1 MTIYK
6 TIYSTWPGLNDCW
19 CFLLMI
25 WPMLNG
31 LMVLWAELMAG
42 LIFLSLMM
50 AEWLLNGEL
59 HVFYNLL
66 LLMMWSNFLYHLS
79 WSGLDY
85 FILVHCFGQVA
96 TRWKQKTAKTD
107 NKNSVEIS
115 LGHWVDSRGNL
126 EFETFQPSRSAALRA
141 FVIDCGWVVQEFCV
155 HFSKRMRLESWC
167 KTQEIIAIGKC
178 RILPESS
185 SPGFGPVFQD
195 VLPFYVFWRVQA
207 RK

>member
-1 MTIYK
+1 
-6 TIYSTWPGLNDCW
+6 
-19 CFLLMI
+19 MI
-25 WPMLNG
+25 
-31 LMVLWAELMAG
+31 
-42 LIFLSLMM
+42 

-59 HVFYNLL
+59 HGFYHLL

-96 TRWKQKTAKTD
+96 TRWRQKTAKTD
-107 NKNSVEIS
+107 NKNSVEIWNTGLIQGAIWS
-115 LGHWVDSRGNL
+115 LKRFSHLGPRHWGLSWLIAD
-126 EFETFQPSRSAALRA
+126 
-141 FVIDCGWVVQEFCV
+141 GWSKNFV

-185 SPGFGPVFQD
+185 SPGFGPVFQMSY
-195 VLPFYVFWRVQA
+195 PFMSSGEFKQGSRMAHPFGWWLSSWKAMVVWNRVTIDGKPMTCKEYWTVSQTSDNSTC
-207 RK
+207 